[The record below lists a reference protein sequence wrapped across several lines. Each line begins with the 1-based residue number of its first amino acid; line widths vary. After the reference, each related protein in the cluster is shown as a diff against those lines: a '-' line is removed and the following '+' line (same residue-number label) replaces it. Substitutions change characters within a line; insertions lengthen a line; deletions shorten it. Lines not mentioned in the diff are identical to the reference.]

1 MLLDDPKK
9 GVASRF
15 TAVEAARITGIRSTH
30 MLDYLHRMGIVRPQY
45 AATPGKG
52 KRRHY
57 SYTDLVVLRLV
68 ARMLEQGL
76 SVKRLKASLAEL
88 RKHVTSL
95 DSDLTA
101 SLFLVTDGKN
111 AYWKKSPTEVIDLT
125 ATGQLA
131 FSFVLNA
138 RAIHSEVRHAIG
150 LPTAA

>member
-1 MLLDDPKK
+1 
-9 GVASRF
+9 
-15 TAVEAARITGIRSTH
+15 

-88 RKHVTSL
+88 RKQVTVL
-95 DSDLTA
+95 DSDKAA
-101 SLFLVTDGKN
+101 SLFLVTDGKS
-111 AYWKKSPTEVIDLT
+111 AYWKKTPNEVVDLT
-125 ATGQLA
+125 ASGQFA

-138 RAIHSEVRHAIG
+138 RQIHSEVIDAMG
-150 LPTAA
+150 LTEAA

>member
-1 MLLDDPKK
+1 MAPTDRKK
-9 GVASRF
+9 GVTSRF
-15 TAVEAARITGIRSTH
+15 TAAEAARISGIRSTH
-30 MLDYLHRMGIVRPQY
+30 MLDYLHRMGIVRPQH

-76 SVKRLKASLAEL
+76 SVKRLEASLAEL
-88 RKHVTSL
+88 RKQVTVL
-95 DSDLTA
+95 DGDRAA

-111 AYWKKSPTEVIDLT
+111 AYWKKSPGEVVDLT
-125 ATGQLA
+125 ASGQFA

-138 RAIHSEVRHAIG
+138 RQIHSEVIHAMEQ
-150 LPTAA
+150 TAAA